1 MDSSQLLESITL
13 SNGETIETKLD
24 EDKQEET
31 EQAIEET
38 SIIEPK
44 KESIFDKIINF
55 FKGVFGF

>member
-31 EQAIEET
+31 
-38 SIIEPK
+38 
-44 KESIFDKIINF
+44 
-55 FKGVFGF
+55 